1 MIALRATA
9 RLQLHPGFTLRDAAA
24 RVPYYARLGISHLYL
39 SPITR
44 AVAGS
49 THGYDVV
56 DPATVSPELGG
67 EPALRAL
74 ARAAHAH
81 DMGLV
86 LDIVPNHMAAHLDN
100 AWWRDVVVRGR
111 RSPWARWFDI
121 EWDAPGREGRL
132 WLPVLDRSLAQALA
146 DGVLTL
152 ASQRDG
158 SWALDHHGTRW
169 PLGVPPRR
177 VPRDPAARRRWVASI
192 NAGARKGDDTLA
204 RLVAAQPYR
213 LAWWRGGNA
222 LLNYR
227 RFFDITS
234 LVALR
239 MEVPAAFNAVHAL
252 PLRLVSEGLVDGL
265 RVDHVDGLAD
275 PGGYVRRLRR
285 ALDRAGRA
293 RGVAPGSLALWVEK
307 ILAPGESLPA
317 DWPCDGTTGYDF
329 MDQVGGL
336 LHDPGGEAALVQL
349 WRARSGRTGDFA
361 TEELQARG
369 EMLAGPLQAEFDRT
383 LRVLLRC
390 ARHDAVARELP
401 PAAWAQAL
409 RGILEVFPVYR
420 TYAGADGL
428 EGGDAGLVERACAQA
443 ADAGGELQRT
453 AVGRLRDW
461 LLQASG
467 TPAQQ
472 RAQRELRQRV
482 EQLSAPLNAKSVED
496 TAFYRHG
503 VLLSRNE
510 VGSHPLPGQ
519 LGVAADAFHAAVVSR
534 GARAL
539 LATATHDHKRGED
552 VRARLAV
559 LAARAPWWA
568 RTVEALER
576 EATGLLP
583 GDAPDGAD
591 RAMLWQTLVGAW
603 PLALAA
609 DDRAGLR
616 DWHARVAGWQTKAMR
631 EAKRRTSWV
640 DPQPDYEAAA
650 GSFLEAVLTAPRGL
664 ALRRRLQDA
673 AERIAPAG
681 AVLGLAQ
688 ATLRLT
694 LPGIPDLY
702 QGTEGWDLSLVD
714 PDNRRPVDDPLRDAW
729 LDDARDWPAL
739 LRDWRDGAVK
749 ARLLQRLL
757 DLRRGRP
764 ELFADGDYQPLV
776 AADGWLGFMRTHEAT
791 RLCVLVPVRPPTGTP
806 GALQA
811 RWPDAVF
818 DVPPGRWKHLLT
830 GARLEVGDAGL
841 QPSRLRRHGPIAVLV
856 DPPHS

>member
-39 SPITR
+39 SPVTR

-49 THGYDVV
+49 THGYDVL
-56 DPATVSPELGG
+56 DPTTVSPELGG
-67 EPALRAL
+67 EAALRAL
-74 ARAAHAH
+74 ARATRTH

-86 LDIVPNHMAAHLDN
+86 LDIVPNHMAAHVDN
-100 AWWRDVVVRGR
+100 AWWRDVLVRGR
-111 RSPWARWFDI
+111 RSPYARWFDI

-132 WLPVLDRSLAQALA
+132 WLPVLDRSLAGALA

-152 ASQRDG
+152 ALQRDG
-158 SWALDHHGTRW
+158 SWALDHHGMRI

-177 VPRDPAARRRWVASI
+177 VPRDPAARRRWLAAI
-192 NAGARKGDDTLA
+192 NAGARNGDDALA

-222 LLNYR
+222 MLNYR

-239 MEVPAAFNAVHAL
+239 MEVPAAFEAVHAL
-252 PLRLVSEGLVDGL
+252 PLRLVAEGLVDGL
-265 RVDHVDGLAD
+265 RVDHVDGLAN
-275 PGGYVRRLRR
+275 PTAYVQRLRR

-293 RGVAPGSLALWVEK
+293 RGLAPGMPGLWVEK
-307 ILAPGESLPA
+307 ILAPGETLPA

-329 MDQVGGL
+329 MDQVGGV
-336 LHDPGGEAALVQL
+336 LHDPDGEAALVEL
-349 WRARSGRTGDFA
+349 WRARSGRSGEFSA
-361 TEELQARG
+361 EELQARG

-383 LRVLLRC
+383 LRALLRC
-390 ARHDAVARELP
+390 ARHDAMARELP

-409 RGILEVFPVYR
+409 RAMLEVFPVYR
-420 TYAGADGL
+420 TYAGAEGL
-428 EGGDAGLVERACAQA
+428 QPADAALVERACARA
-443 ADAGGELQRT
+443 AEAGGGLQRT
-453 AVGRLRDW
+453 AVGLLRDW

-519 LGVAADAFHAAVVSR
+519 LGMPVEAFHAAAAAR
-534 GARAL
+534 GPRAL

-559 LAARAPWWA
+559 LSARAPWWT

-576 EATGLLP
+576 EAAALLP

-591 RAMLWQTLVGAW
+591 RALLWQTLVGAW
-603 PLALAA
+603 PLGLAA

-616 DWHARVAGWQTKAMR
+616 EWHQRVAGWQTKAMR

-650 GSFLEAVLTAPRGL
+650 GAFLETALTAPRGL
-664 ALRRRLQDA
+664 ALRQRLHKA
-673 AERIAPAG
+673 AGAIAAAG

-714 PDNRRPVDDPLRDAW
+714 PDNRSPVDYRLREAW
-729 LDDARDWPAL
+729 LDDPRDWPTL
-739 LRDWRDGAVK
+739 LREWRDGAVK

-757 DLRRGRP
+757 DLRRARP
-764 ELFADGDYQPLV
+764 GLFAEGDYQPLAV
-776 AADGWLGFMRTHEAT
+776 ADGWCGFVRTHGDA
-791 RLCVLVPVRPPTGTP
+791 RLCVLVPVRPASGTS

-811 RWPDAVF
+811 RWPDTAF
-818 DVPPGRWKHLLT
+818 ALPPGRWQHLLT
-830 GARLEVGDAGL
+830 GAQL
-841 QPSRLRRHGPIAVLV
+841 QVAEGGVQPARLRRHGPIVVLV
-856 DPPHS
+856 DPAHS